1 MGNVDLI
8 LTSSPRFIAEY
19 FRPRHSN
26 RPIRLQENKVLL
38 ADHEVILP
46 RGKPARAAGPP
57 WTLGWF
63 GMIRCRRSFEILSS
77 IAREA
82 GGVVQVRIAGRPSP
96 KEFPDFE
103 ALVAQSPHV
112 TFTGSYRFDE
122 LPALYGDVHFSWAVD
137 FFEEGLNSS
146 WLLPNRVYESSFF
159 GAVPIAVDGVETA
172 SWLQRKKVG
181 VILDGD
187 PKASLQGFLTELTDR
202 RYRELSEALQGIPAT
217 DLVDT
222 RESCQQLL
230 RTLKNLKAPS
240 EMRS

>member
-1 MGNVDLI
+1 
-8 LTSSPRFIAEY
+8 
-19 FRPRHSN
+19 
-26 RPIRLQENKVLL
+26 
-38 ADHEVILP
+38 
-46 RGKPARAAGPP
+46 
-57 WTLGWF
+57 
-63 GMIRCRRSFEILSS
+63 MIRCRRSFEILSS

-146 WLLPNRVYESSFF
+146 WLLPNRIYESSFF

-202 RYRELSEALQGIPAT
+202 QYRELSEALQGIPAT

-230 RTLKNLKAPS
+230 RTLKNLKALS